1 MNESDDVGITVNA
14 TPVRVKAKLLIS
26 HDDLEPTEITSLL
39 SLQPTNSHKKGEIK
53 PPNKVPKKTGFWS
66 LTVES
71 AVRSNDI
78 SPAIDLL
85 LDQIANRHSLLRE
98 LRDRGYRVQINC
110 RFGIKHWNT
119 MCELK
124 PETMRRLANLSLP
137 LGLDVYDEQEQ

>member
-1 MNESDDVGITVNA
+1 MTRSDDIGPTVNA
-14 TPVRVKAKLLIS
+14 TPVRVKAQLLIS
-26 HDDLEPTEITSLL
+26 HDNLEPAEITSML
-39 SLQPTNSHKKGEIK
+39 SLQPTTCHRKGEIK
-53 PPNKVPKKTGFWS
+53 LPNKVPKNSGFWS
-66 LTVES
+66 LITES

-85 LDQIANRHSLLRE
+85 LDQIANRHSLIRE
-98 LRDRGYRVQINC
+98 LRNRGYRVEMIC

-137 LGLDVYDEQEQ
+137 LVLQVYDEQD